1 MGRKKIME
9 RKPNILLPVPS
20 IGEQRDLLR
29 EVLHLE
35 MQNDMHT
42 RIHSTRSAEYY
53 MSNLLENNSVII
65 ETIWVHYHFT
75 YKQYCTI
82 TNELMVVLAYNFSA
96 NIEKIFLYHINIIN
110 TIDSVDLEHYKKYI
124 FTSWDQ
130 LCILLCFKVSVQ
142 KPTLKNICGLFD
154 WP

>member
-1 MGRKKIME
+1 ME

-53 MSNLLENNSVII
+53 MFNLLENNSVII

-110 TIDSVDLEHYKKYI
+110 TIDSVDLEHYKNI
-124 FTSWDQ
+124 FSHLEINSTFYFV
-130 LCILLCFKVSVQ
+130 LKSVFRNLHW
-142 KPTLKNICGLFD
+142 KIYVDYLTDHKS
-154 WP
+154 

>member
-1 MGRKKIME
+1 ME

-110 TIDSVDLEHYKKYI
+110 TIDSVDLEHYKNI
-124 FTSWDQ
+124 FSHLEINSTFYFV
-130 LCILLCFKVSVQ
+130 LKSVFRNLHW
-142 KPTLKNICGLFD
+142 KIYVDYLTDHKS
-154 WP
+154 